1 LRLSAMA
8 ARVSASSPCIWS
20 LAKDR
25 SSNLTLKERC
35 SLLMSVICNRNW
47 CLRHVHD
54 CSISVSAAAF
64 WTRTID
70 CCGDLNATLMHW
82 EVHFWS
88 CSAYDIRILLLLLI
102 SSIAAGVT
110 EQIPW
115 ETDNIFAGK
124 CWSLRQNREE
134 LLQKQLKREER
145 FIIWTDRF
153 LKSISSAYPSHI
165 YLCITVLSWKLC
177 ILMHLRTMM
186 KTAKTSLRQKQSPSP
201 DQRILGFP
209 YSIERIC
216 CCSQECERR
225 LGRRSARRL
234 QQRYWIR
241 MDFNCAHDAS
251 WKANCLRGKSVR
263 YCRSSFLSSALCHVG
278 ERVLE
283 ISM

>member
-1 LRLSAMA
+1 MVESRFSFLAKKSCSLRLSAMA
-8 ARVSASSPCIWS
+8 ARVSASSPCTWS
-20 LAKDR
+20 LAKDC

-35 SLLMSVICNRNW
+35 SLLKSVICNRNW

-54 CSISVSAAAF
+54 SSISVSAASF

-124 CWSLRQNREE
+124 CWSLQQNRED

-145 FIIWTDRF
+145 FIIRTDRF
-153 LKSISSAYPSHI
+153 LKSISSALSLTHLPLHHRLILKTLHSRASEDDDEDSKNLLETETISFTWSEDSRIPVLHRTDFLLLTGMREEI
-165 YLCITVLSWKLC
+165 GKKKCAASAAAILDKNGFQLCSWC
-177 ILMHLRTMM
+177 IME
-186 KTAKTSLRQKQSPSP
+186 S
-201 DQRILGFP
+201 
-209 YSIERIC
+209 
-216 CCSQECERR
+216 
-225 LGRRSARRL
+225 
-234 QQRYWIR
+234 
-241 MDFNCAHDAS
+241 
-251 WKANCLRGKSVR
+251 
-263 YCRSSFLSSALCHVG
+263 
-278 ERVLE
+278 
-283 ISM
+283 